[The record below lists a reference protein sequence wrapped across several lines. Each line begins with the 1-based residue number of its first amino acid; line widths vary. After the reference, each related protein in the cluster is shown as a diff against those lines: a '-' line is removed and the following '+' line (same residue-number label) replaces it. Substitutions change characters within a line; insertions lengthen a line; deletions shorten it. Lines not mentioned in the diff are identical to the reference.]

1 MVSCKVA
8 MKRLQK
14 FMKKNPVVC
23 VFLILVTICFVY
35 MFVKT
40 FIVKEHF
47 NIPGLD
53 NQRGGEEQF
62 KGGQV
67 PTFYFFNVDWCGHCK
82 RAKPEWSKFQELLD
96 DKNQAEFNGK
106 KVQLR
111 SVNCEGSE
119 EEQALAKEYGV
130 EGFPTF
136 ILQKGDEKINYD
148 GPRTFDAMKQ
158 WLAETN

>member
-1 MVSCKVA
+1 MVSCQAA
-8 MKRLQK
+8 MKRMQK
-14 FMKKNPVVC
+14 FMKKNPVVG
-23 VFLILVTICFVY
+23 VFLVFVVFCFVY

-47 NIPGLD
+47 NIPGLE

-62 KGGQV
+62 NGGKV

-82 RAKPEWSKFQELLD
+82 RAKPEWDKFASLLD
-96 DKNQAEFNGK
+96 KSNQAEFNGK
-106 KVQLR
+106 KVELR

-119 EEQALAKEYGV
+119 EEQALGKEYGV

-136 ILQKGDEKINYD
+136 ILQKGNQKIDYD
-148 GPRTFDAMKQ
+148 GPRTFEDMKE
-158 WLAETN
+158 WLEKNN